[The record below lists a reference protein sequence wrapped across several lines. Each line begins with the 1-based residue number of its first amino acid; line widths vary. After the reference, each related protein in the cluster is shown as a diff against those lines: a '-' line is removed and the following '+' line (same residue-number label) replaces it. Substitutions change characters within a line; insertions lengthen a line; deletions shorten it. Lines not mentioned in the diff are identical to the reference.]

1 MTALGAGM
9 AGDARPADR
18 PARGWRFSVRS
29 LLLPALGA
37 ALVLTALLALG
48 SGALAVPPDRVAMAL
63 ASAVGLGALP
73 AELAHEVAVVRE
85 LRLPRILM
93 AMAVGA
99 GLAVSG
105 AVLQA
110 WFRNPLADP
119 GLIGVSS
126 GAALAAVAMIVL
138 GGPVAALLGLWALP
152 LAAFL
157 GGVATTL
164 LIHRLARV
172 DGQVDVATLLLAGIA
187 VNAIAGAGIG
197 VMTYLSDD
205 QQLRSLT
212 FWTMGSLAAADWTA
226 LAVAAPLLLLPLLPL
241 LALGRDLDQLSLGEE
256 AARHL
261 GVDVGRLKT
270 LSILGVAVTVGAAV
284 AAVGPIGF
292 IGLVVPHLVRLA
304 AGPGHRLLLPA
315 SALGGALLV
324 LLADTVART
333 AAVPAELPIGLLT
346 AGIGGPFFLA
356 LLLHRKRRYMA

>member
-1 MTALGAGM
+1 MTAIGAG
-9 AGDARPADR
+9 AEPNARAAWP
-18 PARGWRFSVRS
+18 PVRA
-29 LLLPALGA
+29 LLLPALA
-37 ALVLTALLALG
+37 AGIALAGLLALG
-48 SGALAVPPDRVAMAL
+48 SGALAVPPERVALAL
-63 ASAVGLGALP
+63 GAGLGLLEMP
-73 AELAHEVAVVRE
+73 ADFAHEAAVVLD

-93 AMAVGA
+93 ALAVGA

-138 GGPVAALLGLWALP
+138 GGPVAALLGIWALP

-157 GGVATTL
+157 GGTATTL

-197 VMTYLSDD
+197 VMSYLSDD

-212 FWTMGSLAAADWTA
+212 FWTMGSLAAADWAA
-226 LAVAAPLLLLPLLPL
+226 LAVAAPLVLLPLLPL
-241 LALGRDLDQLSLGEE
+241 LALGRDLDTLSLGEE

-261 GVDVGRLKT
+261 GVDVRRLKT

-284 AAVGPIGF
+284 AAVGPVGF
-292 IGLVVPHLVRLA
+292 IGLVVPHLVRLV

-315 SALGGALLV
+315 CALGGALLV
-324 LLADTVART
+324 LLADTAART
-333 AAVPAELPIGLLT
+333 LAVPAELPIGLLT
-346 AGIGGPFFLA
+346 AGFGGPFFLA
-356 LLLHRKRRYMA
+356 LLLHRKRRFGP